1 MLYKNGQIY
10 SRSKQ
15 ELEELKKAFPTGIA
29 EIRYD
34 ASLTTKLLTEK
45 RQLIDSRPEI
55 ISIPTFAQLI
65 KDGETTEFRF
75 TPSRVQKT
83 KEGDPIWPT
92 KIMNVSNSEV
102 FDMSDPV
109 QLDKL
114 HFLYFYSD
122 RVTNNAIEALSAGAQ
137 HIYFYSEEAEYKAQ
151 IERELSNENYKDMFL
166 NPSSSIYI
174 DDKELERI
182 AAALPGVSVRGM
194 STPRV
199 RMTIYNAVRHNQ
211 RVSDDFMKLYDEPNK
226 DVIESVTFVKELL
239 ATKVMI
245 IDEKGAQYKNVKDEM
260 VVFSPT
266 IKVVTDENIGKIAT
280 NLYAPKQKSLLE
292 ELRGLLAAAKE
303 NS

>member
-10 SRSKQ
+10 SRTEQETKQ
-15 ELEELKKAFPTGIA
+15 LQKAFPTGKA

-45 RQLIDSRPEI
+45 RQMIDSRPEL
-55 ISIPTFAQLI
+55 ISYPTFAQVI

-83 KEGDPIWPT
+83 KDGDPIWPT
-92 KIMNVSNSEV
+92 KIMNVTNSEV
-102 FDMSDPV
+102 LDMSDPV

-122 RVTNNAIEALSAGAQ
+122 RVTNNGIKALADGAQ
-137 HIYFYSEEAEYKAQ
+137 HIHFYSEEADYKAQ

-166 NPSSSIYI
+166 NENSDIYI
-174 DDKELERI
+174 KDAELERI
-182 AAALPGVSVRGM
+182 ANALPGVTVRGM
-194 STPRV
+194 TKPRL
-199 RMTIYNAVRHNQ
+199 RMTIYNAVRSNQ

-226 DVIESVTFVKELL
+226 GVLEAVAFVKDLL
-239 ATKVMI
+239 TNKIMVV
-245 IDEKGAQYKNVKDEM
+245 DEKGTQFKNVKDEL

-280 NLYAPKQKSLLE
+280 NLYAPKQKELLLE
-292 ELRGLLAAAKE
+292 LKGLLDAAKAQA
-303 NS
+303 